1 MNNLVKNSFYYV
13 VWIVSW
19 SQSIWLVNAFSV
31 SNSSNGNTSQLEW
44 NNSKDMVSIIQWMV
58 WYLVW
63 LLYFIAVIVML
74 YWGFCILT
82 AGWDEEWVK
91 KWKKA
96 LINWAVWL
104 IVIFLA
110 SSLVNWIIGL
120 FWSGWDAT
128 VYINSI
134 VV

>member
-110 SSLVNWIIGL
+110 SSLVNW
-120 FWSGWDAT
+120 SMCRR
-128 VYINSI
+128 V
-134 VV
+134 